1 MEELMEKNEYIEE
14 LKSTISLI
22 EGKIKTKQKG
32 IMIEMLDED
41 KQYLKR
47 TLTRLEM
54 VNDRL
59 NHNLVQAKAQIVALE
74 NQNKAIEYRCR
85 DL

>member
-41 KQYLKR
+41 K
-47 TLTRLEM
+47 
-54 VNDRL
+54 
-59 NHNLVQAKAQIVALE
+59 
-74 NQNKAIEYRCR
+74 
-85 DL
+85 